1 MQSVIKRMPQ
11 NAVFMR
17 QSGQRNAE
25 GAANA
30 TKRLRTGTLNMMTKT
45 KMNRTLN
52 IAMMKVTL

>member
-1 MQSVIKRMPQ
+1 MIKRMPQ
-11 NAVFMR
+11 NAVFVR

-25 GAANA
+25 GAANV
-30 TKRLRTGTLNMMTKT
+30 TKRLRTGTLNMTTKT